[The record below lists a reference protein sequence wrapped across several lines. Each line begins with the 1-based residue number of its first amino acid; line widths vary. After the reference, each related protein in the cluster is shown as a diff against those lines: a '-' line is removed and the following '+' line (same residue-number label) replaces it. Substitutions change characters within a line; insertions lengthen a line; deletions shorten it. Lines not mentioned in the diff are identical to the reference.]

1 MTTAAHARNALAI
14 IESTPY
20 FYEPYNRKIEK
31 ELHDMHM
38 SCGMVDWFVD
48 KHYAALGKEPPTTVL
63 DLGSGLGFHVCAL
76 AGLHCHEAGV
86 QCHITAIEKSPAV
99 MKKMLEE
106 EKSVRQ
112 HITPIIG
119 DIVTMPSY
127 GENYFELAICCD
139 VLFYLNPK
147 DLIPTL
153 KKIYQAVMP
162 GGEFLGTLLIS
173 KRITCDFEDKL
184 LGITVY
190 VASPTAFIRGIL
202 KLAGFEYKTHF
213 PKNKAER
220 AQYHDGREIKY
231 SFVGIKPFPK
241 PRIKRKI
248 ASIKEN

>member
-1 MTTAAHARNALAI
+1 MTTATHARNALAI

-20 FYEPYNRKIEK
+20 FYKPDNPKIEEK
-31 ELHDMHM
+31 LHDMHM
-38 SCGMVDWFVD
+38 SCGIVDWFVD
-48 KHYAALGKEPPTTVL
+48 KDYAALGKEPPTTVL
-63 DLGSGLGFHVCAL
+63 DLGSGLGFQVSAL

-86 QCHITAIEKSPAV
+86 QCHITAIEKSAAV

-112 HITPIIG
+112 HITPIVG
-119 DIVTMPSY
+119 DIVTMPFY
-127 GENYFELAICCD
+127 GENDYELAICCD

-173 KRITCDFEDKL
+173 KTMSCYREDRL
-184 LGITVY
+184 MGITVY
-190 VASPTAFIRGIL
+190 YASPTAFIRGIL

-220 AQYHDGREIKY
+220 TQYPDDRKIKY

-241 PRIKRKI
+241 TRIKRKI
-248 ASIKEN
+248 ASSKET